1 MTPRRPAQ
9 TAPGDYASPV
19 RLTFHL
25 NGQEITVYS
34 KPGLPDWRQLTPA
47 TALLAEHALVPP
59 DARVLL
65 LGSRNGAAAAVLA
78 RRLTSGELWIMDN
91 SAIAL
96 SLTSATLQANRLG
109 NARISWEIDLPQN
122 QNSAFDAALI
132 ELPKGR
138 QLARRWLV
146 LAWYALRPGGALYLS
161 GANELGIQS
170 AIRDATGLFGPGA
183 ILDYK
188 KGSRIARFTRPAG
201 PSPTPDWLHE
211 NGVAPRTWFEFEAH
225 TPLGVLSLCSL
236 PGVFSYDRLDDA
248 TRLLLSQIQIS
259 VTEISATEISATEIS
274 ATDRLLDLGCGYGI
288 LGLVAAG
295 MGAAQVDLVDS
306 NLLAVAAARQ
316 NIRRLGLTNARALP
330 GDVLDPLAGQTYTR
344 IVTNP
349 PFHAGKGVDY
359 QIAAAF
365 IQQSWAALPPGGEL
379 LLVANL
385 FIRYEKLMEGLFSQI
400 SLAAQDDR
408 YRVLSAIK

>member
-9 TAPGDYASPV
+9 TAPGDYANPV

-34 KPGLPDWRQLTPA
+34 KPGLPDWRQLTSA

-146 LAWYALRPGGALYLS
+146 LAWYALHPGGALYLS

-201 PSPTPDWLHE
+201 PSPSPDWFHE

-225 TPLGVLSLCSL
+225 TPLGVLSLYSL

-259 VTEISATEISATEIS
+259 APDIS
-274 ATDRLLDLGCGYGI
+274 ATDNSVTGRLLDLGCGYGI

-359 QIAAAF
+359 QTAAAF

-385 FIRYEKLMEGLFSQI
+385 FIRYEKLMEGLFSQV
-400 SLAAQDDR
+400 SLAAQDNR